1 MTGTVT
7 YTSKNDSDIC
17 SCRLGDNGLLEQ
29 ATFRHSYPPWKASFL
44 QIAWRS
50 NFNSVMLHI
59 RRCSLLSQLKAC
71 AFAISQSNS
80 YLPVHWLFKFCSC
93 VITSRSNENHSAV
106 SYHYQDTLRQKSTLF
121 ECQRIWQKS
130 TNWNLELTLR
140 TPFLHLLQWMTLLLY
155 VVIWPCE
162 GLAIFRAN

>member
-1 MTGTVT
+1 M
-7 YTSKNDSDIC
+7 
-17 SCRLGDNGLLEQ
+17 
-29 ATFRHSYPPWKASFL
+29 

-155 VVIWPCE
+155 VVIWAMRRSSHFQGKLKQYLHFSVILRPSTSCLKA
-162 GLAIFRAN
+162 G